1 MSYVRP
7 NIAAMAAYVPGEQP
21 RPGTD
26 IIKLN
31 SNENPYPPSPQVIEV
46 LRQVEPELLRR
57 YPDPF
62 ASNFCQAIAE
72 VLGVPANWII
82 VGNGSDDL
90 LNLLVRACA
99 DDTTRPIVYPTP
111 TYVLYRTLAALP
123 PATVV
128 EVPYPDDFQFP
139 LKELVAAQG
148 AITFIASPNSP
159 SGHVVPLADLRD
171 LAQQVSGLVVVDE
184 AYVDFAEGS
193 ALSLVQEF
201 DNVVVLRTLS
211 KGYGLAGLRLGFG
224 IAHPALLSELFKV
237 KDSYNVDALAI
248 ALGTAAIRDQA
259 YKNACVAKIKAS
271 RAALTQALRQIGF
284 TVPDSHGNFVLA
296 TPPPSPGAAQAE
308 QLYLTLKEQGIL
320 VRYFKQPWL
329 DDKLRISVGTEEQNH
344 ALITALTRL
353 THAL

>member
-7 NIAAMAAYVPGEQP
+7 NVSAMAAYVPGEQP
-21 RPGTD
+21 RSGTG

-31 SNENPYPPSPQVIEV
+31 SNENPYPPSPRVIEA
-46 LRQVEPELLRR
+46 LRQVEVEQLRR

-62 ASNFCQAIAE
+62 ARSFCQAIAD
-72 VLGVPANWII
+72 VLGVPADWII

-99 DDTTRPIVYPTP
+99 DNAARPIVYPTP
-111 TYVLYRTLAALP
+111 TYVLYRTLAALQ

-128 EVPYPDDFQFP
+128 EVPYPEDFQFP

-148 AITFIASPNSP
+148 SITFIASPNSP
-159 SGHVVPLADLRD
+159 SGHVVALPDLRT
-171 LAQQVSGLVVVDE
+171 LAQQSAGLVVVDE

-224 IAHPALLSELFKV
+224 IANPALLAELFKV
-237 KDSYNVDALAI
+237 KDSYNVDAIAI
-248 ALGTAAIRDQA
+248 ALGTAAIQDQA
-259 YKNACVAKIKAS
+259 YKNACVAKVKAS
-271 RAALTQALRQIGF
+271 RTTLTKDLQGLGF
-284 TVPDSHGNFVLA
+284 AVLNSHGNFVLA
-296 TPPPSPGAAQAE
+296 TPPQHNAE
-308 QLYLTLKEQGIL
+308 QLYLALKEQGIL
-320 VRYFKQPWL
+320 VRYFKQPRL

-344 ALITALTRL
+344 LLIEALARL
-353 THAL
+353 THDF